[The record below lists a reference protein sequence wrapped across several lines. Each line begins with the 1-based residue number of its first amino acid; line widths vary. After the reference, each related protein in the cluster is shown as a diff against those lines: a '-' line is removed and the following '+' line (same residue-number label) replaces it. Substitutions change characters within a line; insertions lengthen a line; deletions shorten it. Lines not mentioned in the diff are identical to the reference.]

1 MVKIKI
7 CGLKRL
13 EDIEIV
19 NKYKPDYI
27 GFVFADSKRKVSH
40 DLAFEMKN
48 NLSSDI
54 VSVGVFVDADIGE
67 IVDLFDR
74 GVIEIAQLHGLES
87 EDYIRNLKENT
98 NYKLKIIN
106 AIEMSDE
113 KDLLEYD
120 NSLSDYLLLDSGK
133 GSGKTFDWSLI
144 RTDLTKDFFLAGGID
159 ISNVNHAIE
168 EFNPFAVDLSSSLE
182 TDGFKDENKIKEIME
197 VIRWVMEDMANMVVN
212 TYLKH

>member
-13 EDIEIV
+13 EDIDVV

-40 DLAFEMKN
+40 KLASEMKS
-48 NLSSDI
+48 NLSSGI
-54 VSVGVFVDADIGE
+54 VSVGVFVDADADE
-67 IVDLFDR
+67 IIKLFDEC
-74 GVIEIAQLHGLES
+74 VIEIAQLHGSES

-98 NYKLKIIN
+98 NYELKIIN

-113 KDLLEYD
+113 KDLLEYED
-120 NSLSDYLLLDSGK
+120 SLSDYLLLDSGK

-144 RTDLTKDFFLAGGID
+144 RKDLTKDFFLAGGIN
-159 ISNVNHAIE
+159 ISNVNSAIE

-197 VIRWVMEDMANMVVN
+197 VIR
-212 TYLKH
+212 